1 MTTSTTSGVIDKI
14 SSDRHGIFMGGNWY
28 NNKFKEV
35 DAGISPG
42 DTVEISIKD
51 GKFWNT
57 VKSVGSGPVS
67 YSAPTAV
74 ASSKKPVQGGFP
86 VAIDHYSRAIIRQ
99 NALTNA
105 VNYYGASAGVNP
117 EEIIKVARFFET
129 YTSGDIEAVMS
140 DPEAMSELEAMVK
153 DAS

>member
-14 SSDRHGIFMGGNWY
+14 SSDRHGIYMGGNWY

-35 DAGISPG
+35 DSGISPG

-57 VKSVGSGPVS
+57 VRPVSTGPVS

-105 VNYYGASAGVNP
+105 VNYCSGSTTIP
-117 EEIIKVARFFET
+117 KEEVVEVARFFET
-129 YTSGDIEAVMS
+129 YTSGDIEAIMS
-140 DPEAMSELEAMVK
+140 DPEAVSELEAMVK